1 MWRCTGFTELSSAEL
16 YSALALRAE
25 VFVTEQRCA
34 FTDPDGQ
41 DAQAWHVLGHSKE
54 GQLLAY
60 ARFFEP
66 SPDIARP
73 AALSCARSPGM
84 ASIGRV
90 VTAPQV
96 RRCGLGGP
104 LMRYT
109 LEQLYARC
117 GAVAVQIGAQS
128 RLLDFYASF
137 GFIATGGPFLEDGI
151 LHQYMQLPPPES
163 AQGMTDPL
171 RAP

>member
-1 MWRCTGFTELSSAEL
+1 MARIDPGGLTWRCQRMDELTSTDL
-16 YSALALRAE
+16 YAVLALRAA
-25 VFVTEQRCA
+25 VFVTEQRCT

-41 DAQAWHVLGHSKE
+41 DVDAWHVLGQSQQ

-66 SPDIARP
+66 QVQAQEAP
-73 AALSCARSPGM
+73 AMSCARAAGR

-96 RRCGLGGP
+96 RGRGLGGP
-104 LMRYT
+104 LMHYT

-117 GAVAVQIGAQS
+117 GAVTVQIGAQS
-128 RLLDFYASF
+128 RLLSFYNRL
-137 GFIATGGPFLEDGI
+137 GFVATGSPFLEDGI
-151 LHQYMQLPPPES
+151 LHQYMLLAHP
-163 AQGMTDPL
+163 AL
-171 RAP
+171 